1 MKATDIILAG
11 MFAGGGSGGGGG
23 GTSGV
28 LALHSDENATLDKTF
43 REIVEA
49 IDAGKFVFI
58 SGVNGEPEEYSRWL
72 DSIVE
77 TYYYSG
83 DQKYYVGST
92 NSNGLYV
99 AASLDDYPTWV
110 DA

>member
-1 MKATDIILAG
+1 MKATEAILAG
-11 MFAGGGSGGGGG
+11 VFAGGGSGGGGG

-58 SGVNGEPEEYSRWL
+58 SGVNGEPEEYSRWFDL
-72 DSIVE
+72 IFDTSYDS
-77 TYYYSG
+77 S
-83 DQKYYVGST
+83 DKKYYVGFTSG
-92 NSNGLYV
+92 NYYS
-99 AASLDDYPTWV
+99 AASLDDYPTF
-110 DA
+110 DG